1 MRIGDGECSHE
12 TFLDPAL
19 HGIFRNKV
27 MEDNPKQ
34 SEDFI
39 PLFDAA
45 VMQKTDPNLNISEIL
60 INQRNKSNRTRYKV
74 CQSHNKFVTPQTL
87 PWIPP
92 TNSCHLSIQNISAI
106 YDSKGLTESPKTNMD
121 ERPSQEQTDEHSLNI
136 SGCTG
141 MLTNSTCSVDSLNLQ
156 SSELLNKCNCS
167 QTQTLEVNSRSEVI
181 LNSQRNANNH
191 QSHCGHLSDI
201 SQSYNCPCV
210 STESISEWNL
220 IQTQDRWKSVL
231 QQNGRLE
238 QNNNYG
244 EPNRESKLTC
254 DKTDINRN
262 VECEN
267 NENSTK
273 EQNCDSTLDD
283 TKNVPA
289 VKPRHSNSKDD
300 LSVPCGGCCGNRKVP
315 MSPKSCCH
323 GKKGKKC
330 EEESLCPKYETICT
344 NGSYQYTV
352 WTIPDPRNQKL
363 TWNKPPLTVLV
374 VKKLFDD
381 GALSAFLSLVIWL
394 IKTQN
399 MVVYCESSILKD
411 SILVTDE
418 KFKEIQS
425 KIQIFNEENDDLTNK
440 VDFIICLGG
449 DGTLLYASSLF
460 QSSVPPVMAFN
471 LGSLGFLTPFNF
483 NNFKE
488 QVSCVLEGN
497 ASLLLRYRLK
507 CIVSK
512 RDNFSPTNGPIP
524 SRVGA
529 RILVFN
535 EVVIDRGQ
543 SSYLTNLDLYV
554 EGRLVTTAQG
564 DGIIISTPTGSTAYA
579 MAAGA
584 SMVHPS
590 VPAIV
595 ITPICPH
602 SLSFRPIVVPAGVEI
617 KVSVAPDSRNP
628 ASASFDGRDRQEIT
642 QGDSVIITTAQY
654 PVPSVCFK
662 DQMDDWFESLAQCLH
677 WNVRKQQ
684 KPLASTPSV
693 TSLDSLDLSN

>member
-1 MRIGDGECSHE
+1 MAD
-12 TFLDPAL
+12 
-19 HGIFRNKV
+19 
-27 MEDNPKQ
+27 
-34 SEDFI
+34 
-39 PLFDAA
+39 
-45 VMQKTDPNLNISEIL
+45 
-60 INQRNKSNRTRYKV
+60 
-74 CQSHNKFVTPQTL
+74 
-87 PWIPP
+87 
-92 TNSCHLSIQNISAI
+92 
-106 YDSKGLTESPKTNMD
+106 
-121 ERPSQEQTDEHSLNI
+121 
-136 SGCTG
+136 
-141 MLTNSTCSVDSLNLQ
+141 
-156 SSELLNKCNCS
+156 
-167 QTQTLEVNSRSEVI
+167 QTQKKNTTKSEESFSVEFKLDEQLPKLSLENGNDDSDDTASES
-181 LNSQRNANNH
+181 LKRRPRGLQRNSQRDELGRRRTK
-191 QSHCGHLSDI
+191 SLYGVSP
-201 SQSYNCPCV
+201 NCKFGPKGCILESREGCV
-210 STESISEWNL
+210 L
-220 IQTQDRWKSVL
+220 
-231 QQNGRLE
+231 
-238 QNNNYG
+238 
-244 EPNRESKLTC
+244 
-254 DKTDINRN
+254 
-262 VECEN
+262 
-267 NENSTK
+267 
-273 EQNCDSTLDD
+273 
-283 TKNVPA
+283 
-289 VKPRHSNSKDD
+289 
-300 LSVPCGGCCGNRKVP
+300 
-315 MSPKSCCH
+315 
-323 GKKGKKC
+323 
-330 EEESLCPKYETICT
+330 
-344 NGSYQYTV
+344 
-352 WTIPDPRNQKL
+352 TIPDPRNQKL

-381 GALSAFLSLVIWL
+381 GALTAFLNLVQWL
-394 IKTQN
+394 VKVKN
-399 MVVYCESSILKD
+399 MLVYCESSVLED
-411 SILVTDE
+411 SILKVDD
-418 KFKEIQS
+418 KFKEIQN
-425 KIQIFNEENDDLTNK
+425 KLQIFNGEKDDLTNK

-460 QSSVPPVMAFN
+460 QMSVPPVMAFN
-471 LGSLGFLTPFNF
+471 LGSLGFLTPFHF

-488 QVSCVLEGN
+488 QVTGVLEGN

-512 RDNFSPTNGPIP
+512 RDGGSPSKTSIP
-524 SRVGA
+524 TKVGA

-662 DQMDDWFESLAQCLH
+662 DQMDDWFDSLAECLH
-677 WNVRKQQ
+677 WNVRKPQ

-693 TSLDSLDLSN
+693 TSLDSMDLSN